1 MQPLSDFQL
10 RGGRRVRRRRCR
22 YGAGRSIPGNRA
34 SHASDVK
41 RGRAHV
47 VQNKSDPAK
56 QMYGSSGTCRYRAP
70 CISLA
75 RGAIFGLLGCIL
87 GAYVRRVWASAG
99 STTTLLTFCM
109 QARTKTKVQRAG
121 RWYHRSE
128 SRLSRRQFNAVRG
141 PTSPPP
147 RRAATDSG
155 SSCCA

>member
-1 MQPLSDFQL
+1 MQPSSDFQL

-22 YGAGRSIPGNRA
+22 YGAGRSIRGNQA

-41 RGRAHV
+41 RGRARV
-47 VQNKSDPAK
+47 VQVR
-56 QMYGSSGTCRYRAP
+56 SGQADVRFKRHKPLQSPMHFACAGRH
-70 CISLA
+70 
-75 RGAIFGLLGCIL
+75 FGLLGCIH

-99 STTTLLTFCM
+99 STTTLLTFCV
-109 QARTKTKVQRAG
+109 QARTKPNVQRAG

-147 RRAATDSG
+147 RRTATDSG